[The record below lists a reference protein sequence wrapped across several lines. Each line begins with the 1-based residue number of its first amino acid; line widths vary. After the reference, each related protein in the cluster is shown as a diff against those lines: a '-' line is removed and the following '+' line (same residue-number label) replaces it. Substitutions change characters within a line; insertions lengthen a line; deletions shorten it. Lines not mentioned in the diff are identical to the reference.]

1 MFDQHSRY
9 VGLEYLTFVGM
20 PPVEFIEVAAS
31 AGFDGVGLRVSP
43 ADEQDHPFDLRVGGA
58 GLREARRALA
68 QTGLKVLDVEVL
80 SLDSTTRREDYMW
93 ILEAAAE
100 LGARYL
106 NVTGNDADL
115 SRFTEMLSRL
125 TADAKPFD
133 LVPAVEPMAWKALN
147 SLASAV
153 SCVGAAGGAVLQV
166 DALHLNRLGAD
177 PSDLAGLDPNLLSYL
192 QLCDAPAAPL
202 DNDPLALQAEGRH
215 DRLLPGHGALPLN
228 RLLEVMPTD
237 SPVGVEVP
245 SAASRGVVTPV
256 DYARKAHQAT
266 MSLLQHEL
274 VRDPD
279 QTRRHTS

>member
-1 MFDQHSRY
+1 VKYFSNLESYCIGGWVFDHHSRY
-9 VGLEYLTFVGM
+9 
-20 PPVEFIEVAAS
+20 
-31 AGFDGVGLRVSP
+31 
-43 ADEQDHPFDLRVGGA
+43 
-58 GLREARRALA
+58 
-68 QTGLKVLDVEVL
+68 
-80 SLDSTTRREDYMW
+80 
-93 ILEAAAE
+93 
-100 LGARYL
+100 
-106 NVTGNDADL
+106 
-115 SRFTEMLSRL
+115 
-125 TADAKPFD
+125 
-133 LVPAVEPMAWKALN
+133 
-147 SLASAV
+147 
-153 SCVGAAGGAVLQV
+153 
-166 DALHLNRLGAD
+166 
-177 PSDLAGLDPNLLSYL
+177 
-192 QLCDAPAAPL
+192 DAPAAPL